1 MTADTWQAK
10 AAELIAD
17 EHVYTDSN
25 LRGMIEVAREHGDVD
40 FEALYRA
47 ELARRRARRKQGD
60 S

>member
-1 MTADTWQAK
+1 MTADWIPR
-10 AAELIAD
+10 AEALLRD
-17 EHVYTDSN
+17 EQTFPTSG

-47 ELARRRARRKQGD
+47 ELARRRATRKQGD